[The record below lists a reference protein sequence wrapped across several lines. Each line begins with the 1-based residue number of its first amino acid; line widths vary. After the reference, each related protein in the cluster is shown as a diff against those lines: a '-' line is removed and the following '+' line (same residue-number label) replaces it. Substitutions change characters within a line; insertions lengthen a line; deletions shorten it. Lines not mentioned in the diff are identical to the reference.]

1 METKFTKYSC
11 QGNDFILFD
20 YMNKQDFKSTD
31 FTPELVAQL
40 CERKLGI
47 GADGILIL
55 AADKKYD
62 FQMIYFNA
70 DGIEVEMCGNGSR
83 ALVAHYLEQHS
94 QKAEVEFRTMN
105 GIYKGMKE
113 ESPAAR
119 VKVQMTELGSIQ
131 QELLNDY
138 QKLFEA
144 KKSFYLE
151 VGVPHAIF
159 EVENLDD
166 ILLEKW
172 GRMVR
177 YDSRFKSGTN
187 VNFFVVNK
195 PGELAM
201 RTYERGVEAET
212 LACGTGATAVAEV
225 YRAHYENKPIVQIS
239 LSGGDVWIEKKET
252 GETYLCAPVAK
263 VFEGLYFPSG
273 LGLK

>member
-20 YMNKQDFKSTD
+20 FMNKQNFKLTD
-31 FTPELVAQL
+31 ITPELIAAL
-40 CERKLGI
+40 CDRKKGI

-55 AADKKYD
+55 AQDSEYD
-62 FQMIYFNA
+62 FRMIYFNA
-70 DGIEVEMCGNGSR
+70 DGNEVEMCGNGSR
-83 ALVAHYLEQHS
+83 ALVAHYLEHHS
-94 QKAEVEFRTMN
+94 QKGEVEFRTMN

-113 ESPAAR
+113 ESKLER
-119 VKVQMTELGSIQ
+119 VKVQMTELGLIQ
-131 QELLNDY
+131 RERLNDY

-144 KKSFYLE
+144 KNSFYLE

-159 EVENLDD
+159 EVESLDD
-166 ILLEKW
+166 IMLEKW

-177 YDSRFKSGTN
+177 YDKRFESGVN
-187 VNFFVVNK
+187 VNFFVVLGS
-195 PGELAM
+195 GELAM

-225 YRAHYENKPIVQIS
+225 YRAHYENKPVIQIS
-239 LSGGDVWIEKKET
+239 LPGGLVWIEKKGT
-252 GETYLCAPVAK
+252 GETYLCASVSK
-263 VFEGLYFPSG
+263 VFEGVYFPSG